1 MNGGFVLPEI
11 ANEACTPIPETA
23 ILRRQS
29 CTRGSGTLDRR
40 IVLRAIDRDRNVHRS
55 RVCSVG
61 RDLLGDL
68 VVSVTFGR
76 TGTDGRTI
84 HYPMVDDASAER
96 FLATALRRRAGAEK
110 RCGAAYRVVE
120 AIGFDS
126 VPAGIMTGHL

>member
-1 MNGGFVLPEI
+1 L
-11 ANEACTPIPETA
+11 
-23 ILRRQS
+23 
-29 CTRGSGTLDRR
+29 
-40 IVLRAIDRDRNVHRS
+40 LRAIDRKRNVHRS
-55 RVCSVG
+55 WVCSVG

-84 HYPMVDDASAER
+84 RYAMTDEASAER
-96 FLATALRRRAGAEK
+96 FLLRALRRRAGAEK

-126 VPAGIMTGHL
+126 VPAGIMTGCL